1 MQNFNWQRTDL
12 IDESEE
18 VVVHQTK
25 EQKEK
30 LEQSSGIQIEDRNAG
45 RVKITDVLVDA
56 EGEKQIGKKVEIIN
70 IGEHVAKEA
79 KAILKN
85 TTKWQNIR
93 NRA

>member
-45 RVKITDVLVDA
+45 RVKITDVRVDA
-56 EGEKQIGKKVEIIN
+56 EGEKQIGQKGRAVYYPVCPN
-70 IGEHVAKEA
+70 A
-79 KAILKN
+79 
-85 TTKWQNIR
+85 NIR
-93 NRA
+93 RSRRLCTT

>member
-45 RVKITDVLVDA
+45 RVKL
-56 EGEKQIGKKVEIIN
+56 QMF
-70 IGEHVAKEA
+70 
-79 KAILKN
+79 
-85 TTKWQNIR
+85 
-93 NRA
+93 

>member
-56 EGEKQIGKKVEIIN
+56 EGEKQIGKKKGN
-70 IGEHVAKEA
+70 ILPFLSRH
-79 KAILKN
+79 
-85 TTKWQNIR
+85 
-93 NRA
+93 